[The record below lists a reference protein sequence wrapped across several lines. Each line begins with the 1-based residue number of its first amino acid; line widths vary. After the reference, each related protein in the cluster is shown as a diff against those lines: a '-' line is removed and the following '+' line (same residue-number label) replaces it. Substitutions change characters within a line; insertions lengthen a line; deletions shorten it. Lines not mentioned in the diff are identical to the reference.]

1 MHWKKI
7 LKHRTSEFWPG
18 KIPSE
23 ILRKIFLSIWG
34 QNFRAFSHCDLAR
47 SCSTAFAGLEKW
59 FWISQNSKTYP
70 PADPGILGVKI
81 QWILEF
87 PCRRQ
92 APKFL
97 PVFCMAPHGRAYMEI
112 PESNWNFSCTARILE
127 FPRGVRAARRAAG
140 RGRCHSGISKI
151 FARARVRARA
161 GLRTRVRYYTKF
173 SSYIYN
179 YLKACAPTY

>member
-1 MHWKKI
+1 M
-7 LKHRTSEFWPG
+7 S
-18 KIPSE
+18 
-23 ILRKIFLSIWG
+23 
-34 QNFRAFSHCDLAR
+34 R
-47 SCSTAFAGLEKW
+47 SCSTASAGLEKW

-112 PESNWNFSCTARILE
+112 PESTGISAVQPEFWNFRAESARRGARPAAGAVILE
-127 FPRGVRAARRAAG
+127 YPKFSLTRARRTRAPAAAVRACGSRD
-140 RGRCHSGISKI
+140 SNM
-151 FARARVRARA
+151 F
-161 GLRTRVRYYTKF
+161 F
-173 SSYIYN
+173 SHWPDLMIRMIPN
-179 YLKACAPTY
+179 